1 MRRTSMLLS
10 LALSLAMMSSSVG
23 AQSSQFPTPDW
34 FRTLTKRPPL
44 PSQIPNA
51 EHLRDYIVDGK
62 FHLTL
67 EQAIQLALAN
77 NTAVRVDEL
86 SFQSS
91 AYGILAANGPFDP
104 LFTSSFSASRSS
116 TPQSTSLGGASVLSS
131 LGQNFQSN
139 YSQLFQT
146 GTSFN
151 ASVTVSRSNS
161 NNSFNTFNP
170 SLPSSI
176 SFSLSQPLLRNR
188 GLFPNRAGILIARRN
203 LHQSRMNFEV
213 QVSSIIQNVVSQYW
227 SVVLAREN
235 LDVLKKSVAQAQA
248 SYDHDKR
255 ALELG
260 ALGPYDIFQS
270 QSQLASRKVAVT
282 QAEYTLR
289 ELEDSLRVAIG
300 ADLDSGVSALDL
312 DLVEAPEPSGN
323 LVTVDIGQVITT
335 AHAKRPE
342 FEAQTDAL
350 VVDDYTIRLAH
361 NQLQPSLNLSGFYT
375 GSGLAGNLLD
385 TSTTPPT
392 VISATGLGATLNQ
405 SIDFTS
411 PTYGFT
417 LSLSLP
423 IRNRAAEASLGTSE
437 INKRRDLY
445 NTRQVEENIQLEAR
459 NAVNNLEVS
468 KLSLAQALIARDLAV
483 KNLEGEQKKYDL
495 GLDSIF
501 VLLQTQL
508 QLTSAEQAVIQAQVG
523 YQLALVSVDH
533 ATGEILEHHH
543 VEIKDPKL

>member
-1 MRRTSMLLS
+1 
-10 LALSLAMMSSSVG
+10 MS
-23 AQSSQFPTPDW
+23 
-34 FRTLTKRPPL
+34 
-44 PSQIPNA
+44 
-51 EHLRDYIVDGK
+51 
-62 FHLTL
+62 
-67 EQAIQLALAN
+67 
-77 NTAVRVDEL
+77 
-86 SFQSS
+86 
-91 AYGILAANGPFDP
+91 
-104 LFTSSFSASRSS
+104 
-116 TPQSTSLGGASVLSS
+116 
-131 LGQNFQSN
+131 
-139 YSQLFQT
+139 
-146 GTSFN
+146 
-151 ASVTVSRSNS
+151 
-161 NNSFNTFNP
+161 
-170 SLPSSI
+170 
-176 SFSLSQPLLRNR
+176 
-188 GLFPNRAGILIARRN
+188 
-203 LHQSRMNFEV
+203 FEV
-213 QVSSIIQNVVSQYW
+213 QVSAIIQNVVSQYW

-289 ELEDSLRVAIG
+289 ELEDSLRLAIG

-342 FEAQTDAL
+342 FEAQKDAL
-350 VVDDYTIRLAH
+350 AVDDYTIRLAH

-392 VISATGLGATLNQ
+392 VISATGLGTTLNQ

-423 IRNRAAEASLGTSE
+423 IRNRAAEANLGTSE

-459 NAVNNLEVS
+459 NAVNNLEVA
-468 KLSLAQALIARDLAV
+468 KLSLAQAIIARDLAV

-508 QLTSAEQAVIQAQVG
+508 QLTSAEQTVIQAQVG
-523 YQLALVSVDH
+523 YQLALVSADH